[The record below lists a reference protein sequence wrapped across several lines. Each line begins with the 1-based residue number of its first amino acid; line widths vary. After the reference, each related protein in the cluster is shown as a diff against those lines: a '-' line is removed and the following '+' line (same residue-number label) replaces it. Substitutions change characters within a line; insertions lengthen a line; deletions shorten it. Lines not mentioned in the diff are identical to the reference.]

1 MRNLNPTRTQPHR
14 STHIR
19 LLARARCVEALAR
32 ARARRSLL
40 NVGGIF
46 QTPATWIYRAF
57 VMIVGMP
64 VSRSNKEINA
74 KSMAAFKRVVEV
86 AAEHG
91 WAEYRSPPAFADLV
105 ADSYSYNDH
114 ALRRFNEQLKD
125 AVDPNG
131 IIAAGRGGIWPRHLR
146 GGRKA

>member
-1 MRNLNPTRTQPHR
+1 VYQ
-14 STHIR
+14 
-19 LLARARCVEALAR
+19 EFG
-32 ARARRSLL
+32 L

-86 AAEHG
+86 AAENG

-114 ALRRFNEQLKD
+114 ALRRFSEQLKD

-131 IIAAGRGGIWPRHLR
+131 IIAAGRGGIWPKHLR